1 MVWHL
6 TGLEADTFLNGWT
19 VRLAKG
25 PLDGRVRYGK
35 SAAGAD
41 ALQNLAE
48 VRRRMLIARASWRGL
63 PPPFSPF
70 PPVAHCC
77 HSVGIGLSLVQE

>member
-1 MVWHL
+1 M
-6 TGLEADTFLNGWT
+6 GEADTLFSGWA

-25 PLDGRVRYGK
+25 ALDGRVRYGE

-48 VRRRMLIARASWRGL
+48 GRTRVVVAIARAWRLGG
-63 PPPFSPF
+63 
-70 PPVAHCC
+70 
-77 HSVGIGLSLVQE
+77 GIPEGSRSDCGGG

>member
-1 MVWHL
+1 M
-6 TGLEADTFLNGWT
+6 GEADTLFSGWA

-25 PLDGRVRYGK
+25 ALDGRVRYGE

-48 VRRRMLIARASWRGL
+48 GRTRVLVAIAFWSAGALSRFRNRKRGR
-63 PPPFSPF
+63 
-70 PPVAHCC
+70 
-77 HSVGIGLSLVQE
+77 